1 MAKVAGYKPLVNIT
15 SLYTTP
21 PKLVDSVR
29 DLVVDIVGS
38 NTSVATVQFVG
49 SAQHEEP
56 DFSLPPSETNRWGYI
71 QMIDTKDGSA
81 LNGATGLSLTADDV
95 VILEANINV
104 IRWFGIIV
112 SAYTSGRLDSTI
124 SGYDNE

>member
-1 MAKVAGYKPLVNIT
+1 MAKTAGYIPLVKVV

-21 PKLVDSVR
+21 AMLVDSVR
-29 DLVVDIVGS
+29 DLVVDLVGS

-49 SAQHEEP
+49 SVSQDAP
-56 DFSLPPSETNRWGYI
+56 DFSLPASESNRWDYI
-71 QMIDTKDGSA
+71 QMIDVKDGSTI
-81 LNGATGLSLTADDV
+81 NGSVGVVLTADAV
-95 VILEANINV
+95 HILEANVNV

-112 SAYTSGRLDSTI
+112 SAYTSGQLDSSL